1 MVSLKDEFLKFMY
14 NIFDIIS
21 IDRELGTI
29 LFIFLMGLFTVKD
42 IKRWNEIS
50 KFDKNMDIAIW
61 AAIGMLVIFLIVA
74 LIRGDL

>member
-1 MVSLKDEFLKFMY
+1 MVSLKDEFQKFLL
-14 NIFDIIS
+14 NLFDILG
-21 IDRELGTI
+21 IDHVLGTI
-29 LFIFLMGLFTVKD
+29 LFGLLMGLFTVKD

-74 LIRGDL
+74 LIRGEL

>member
-1 MVSLKDEFLKFMY
+1 MVSLKDEFQKFLL
-14 NIFDIIS
+14 NLFDILS
-21 IDRELGTI
+21 IDHVLGTI
-29 LFIFLMGLFTVKD
+29 LFGLLMGLFTVKD